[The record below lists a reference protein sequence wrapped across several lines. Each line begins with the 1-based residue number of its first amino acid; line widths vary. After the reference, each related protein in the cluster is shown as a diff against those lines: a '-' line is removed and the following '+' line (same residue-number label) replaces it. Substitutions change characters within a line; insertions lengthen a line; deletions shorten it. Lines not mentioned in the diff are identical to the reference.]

1 MLLYAFHFHT
11 QRKRP
16 PMSEL
21 QPLIN
26 RVVTERVLTAKG
38 VAALVL
44 TDTTS
49 IYQATGYWPQS
60 VAMGQ
65 AGAAFAIVPAKA
77 SDPVTLITSQ
87 FLHYLHDLDA
97 PAPGGPLDILLYTAP
112 DGLEGGATPPIFLP
126 HATGGRPDPMDHLTQ
141 GTTLEVLERNGTFP
155 NAAAALKQAVAKIAG
170 TLATESTL
178 VAGILDD
185 RSAFCTAEPLLR
197 RIRMIKSP
205 LEIALVRHAARN
217 NAEAARVAI
226 LSMKAGNTYQDMAR
240 AFFAETGRRGG
251 VPLFLSTDS
260 TTMRKRDGVI
270 HDGRSFQIDA
280 VSHYAGY
287 HGDFGR
293 TVFVGEPDPIIMR
306 MVDAARCANDAIGNA
321 LRPGLKYSDVRRIG
335 QEAVA
340 KAGYDIAI
348 PCAAHSVGLFH
359 TDEAY
364 DGDSLHFKKADHLI
378 EPNMVLSID
387 CPVLHLDA
395 AGNVH
400 LEDLWLITEDGCEA
414 LNDRGDP
421 FLQI

>member
-1 MLLYAFHFHT
+1 MT
-11 QRKRP
+11 Q
-16 PMSEL
+16 L

-26 RVVTERVLTAKG
+26 RAVAQRVMAERT

-44 TDTTS
+44 TDPAS
-49 IYQATGYWPQS
+49 IYQAAGYWPQT

-65 AGAAFAIVPAKA
+65 AGASFAIVPAQA
-77 SDPVTLITSQ
+77 AAPVTLVTSQ
-87 FLHYLHDLDA
+87 FLHYLHDLEA
-97 PAPGGPLDILLYTAP
+97 PLPHGPLDIMVYTAP

-126 HATGGRPDPMDHLTQ
+126 PAPGGRIDPMEHLTRD
-141 GTTLEVLERNGTFP
+141 TTVEVLERHPRFP
-155 NAAAALKQAVAKIAG
+155 SAAAALAHAVAPITG
-170 TLATESTL
+170 TLATDSVL
-178 VAGILDD
+178 VAGILAD
-185 RSAFCTAEPLLR
+185 RSAFCPAEPLLR

-205 LEIALVRHAARN
+205 LEIALMRHAARN
-217 NAEAARVAI
+217 NAEAARAAI
-226 LSMKAGNTYQDMAR
+226 LSMKAGDTYQDMAR

-270 HDGRSFQIDA
+270 RDGRSFQIDA
-280 VSHYAGY
+280 VSSYAGY
-287 HGDFGR
+287 HGDYGR

-306 MVDAARCANDAIGNA
+306 MVDAAACANDAIAAA
-321 LRPGLKYSDVRRIG
+321 LRPGLMYSDVRRIG

-340 KAGYDIAI
+340 RAGYDVAI

-378 EPNMVLSID
+378 EKDMVLSID

-400 LEDLWLITEDGCEA
+400 LEDLWLITENGCEA
-414 LNDRGDP
+414 LNERDQP
-421 FLQI
+421 FLRI

>member
-1 MLLYAFHFHT
+1 MT
-11 QRKRP
+11 K
-16 PMSEL
+16 L

-26 RVVTERVLTAKG
+26 RTVAERVLSAMG
-38 VAALVL
+38 VSALVL
-44 TDTTS
+44 TDKTS

-65 AGAAFAIVPAKA
+65 DGAAFAIVPANKN
-77 SDPVTLITSQ
+77 SSVTLITSQ
-87 FLHYLHDLDA
+87 FLHYLHDLEA

-112 DGLEGGATPPIFLP
+112 HGLEGGATPPIFLP
-126 HATGGRPDPMDHLTQ
+126 HAQGGTPDPMDHLTRD
-141 GTTLEVLERNGTFP
+141 TTLEVLDRNGTFP
-155 NAAAALKQAVAKIAG
+155 NAAAALNHAVAAITG

-178 VAGILDD
+178 VAGILNG
-185 RSAFCTAEPLLR
+185 RSVFCPAEPLLR

-205 LEIALVRHAARN
+205 FEIALMRHAAHN
-217 NAEAARVAI
+217 NAEAARTAI
-226 LSMKAGNTYQDMAR
+226 MSMKAGDTYQDMAR

-251 VPLFLSTDS
+251 VPMFLSTDS
-260 TTMRKRDGVI
+260 TTMRNRDGVI

-293 TVFVGEPDPIIMR
+293 TVFVGEPDPIIRR
-306 MVDAARCANDAIGNA
+306 MVDAARCANDAIGVA

-340 KAGYDIAI
+340 SAGYDMVI

-364 DGDSLHFKKADHLI
+364 DGDSLHFKKADHTI
-378 EPNMVLSID
+378 EKDMVLSID

-400 LEDLWLITEDGCEA
+400 LEDLWLITDSGCEP
-414 LNDRGDP
+414 LNDRADP
-421 FLQI
+421 FLRI

>member
-1 MLLYAFHFHT
+1 MT
-11 QRKRP
+11 
-16 PMSEL
+16 EL

-26 RVVTERVLTAKG
+26 RAVTERVLAAKG

-44 TDTTS
+44 TDPMS
-49 IYQATGYWPQS
+49 IYQATGYWPQT

-65 AGAAFAIVPAKA
+65 AGAAFAIVPASA
-77 SDPVTLITSQ
+77 DAPVTLITSQ
-87 FLHYLHDLDA
+87 FLHYLHDIEA
-97 PAPGGPLDILLYTAP
+97 PAQGGPLDILLYTAP

-126 HATGGRPDPMDHLTQ
+126 HAPGGRTDPMEHLTRE
-141 GTTLEVLERNGTFP
+141 TTLEMLDRNGTFP
-155 NAAAALKQAVAKIAG
+155 NAAAALQQAVAGIAG
-170 TLATESTL
+170 TLGTDSML
-178 VAGILDD
+178 VAGILAD
-185 RSAFCTAEPLLR
+185 RTAFCPAEPLLR

-205 LEIALVRHAARN
+205 REIALVRHAARN
-217 NAEAARVAI
+217 NAEAARAAI
-226 LSMKAGNTYQDMAR
+226 LSMKAGDTYQDMAR

-260 TTMRKRDGVI
+260 TAMRKRDGVI

-306 MVDAARCANDAIGNA
+306 MVDAALCANDAIA
-321 LRPGLKYSDVRRIG
+321 AVLRPGLKYSDVRRIG

-378 EPNMVLSID
+378 EKDMVLSID

-400 LEDLWLITEDGCEA
+400 LEDLWLITEDGCEP
-414 LNDRGDP
+414 LNDRAEP
-421 FLQI
+421 FLRI